1 MTPQQAEPEARPAD
15 AGAFEAHAVES
26 IGAVRDAM
34 ARIIERKCP
43 GSKAVSSVCEAFG
56 IHRKLAWQLVKV
68 VYSEDPFVAARH
80 MPSPK
85 SISVWLEA
93 ARGSG
98 VPDEMVDDAAR
109 AAQGFESLAEAHAAS
124 RTEFEMLLESCV
136 GPAEADAKWR
146 ERAFEGNS
154 YIWGVRCRV
163 LLSMSVLLASDDR
176 EGWFH
181 MAQVRGLV
189 GYRQTRPGV
198 RWIVNQSVVLEGDA
212 PPPVERVAL
221 DPEEALANG
230 GVPVLGAYCSQP
242 MPQLRRVRASG
253 GILQDEMLPGP
264 VGKKGQRTLVTGELV
279 RNISKATGKAGR
291 VANFGIGVR
300 IPAETLHFDLFV
312 QKGLFPSAER
322 ELRVFSDLASQT
334 SADDADALPVGERIV
349 ALGAGLAMAHTP
361 DVGSY
366 AQLASGVF
374 SMLGVDPGGFEL
386 HRVRIPHPPMPS
398 SVMMRHR
405 LSGGDAE

>member
-1 MTPQQAEPEARPAD
+1 MSTTHAESGSAQRGP
-15 AGAFEAHAVES
+15 GAFEAQAVES
-26 IGAVRDAM
+26 IGAVRHAL
-34 ARIIERKCP
+34 ARVIESKCP
-43 GSKAVSSVCEAFG
+43 GSKAVSSVCDAFG

-85 SISVWLEA
+85 SFSVWLEA

-98 VPDEMVDDAAR
+98 VPGAMVDDAER
-109 AAQGFESLAEAHAAS
+109 AAAGFESLAEAHAAS

-136 GPAEADAKWR
+136 GDAEADTKWR

-212 PPPVERVAL
+212 PPPVQREPM
-221 DPEEALANG
+221 DPEAAAGHG

-242 MPQLRRVRASG
+242 MPSLRRVQASG

-264 VGKKGQRTLVTGELV
+264 VGKRGERTLVTGELV
-279 RNISKATGKAGR
+279 RNISTASGKAGR
-291 VANFGIGVR
+291 VANIGIGVR

-312 QKGLFPSAER
+312 QKGLFPPAER

-349 ALGAGLAMAHTP
+349 DLGAGLAMAHTP

-366 AQLASGVF
+366 AQLAAGAF

-386 HRVRIPHPPMPS
+386 YRVRIPHPPMPS

-405 LSGGDAE
+405 FAGGAAE